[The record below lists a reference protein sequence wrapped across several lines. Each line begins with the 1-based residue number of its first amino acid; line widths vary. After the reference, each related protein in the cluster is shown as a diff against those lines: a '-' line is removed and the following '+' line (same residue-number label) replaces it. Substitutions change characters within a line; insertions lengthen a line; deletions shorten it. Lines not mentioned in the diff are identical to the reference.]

1 MTAFIERMVQKITE
15 AAPIETAMSGI
26 VANVLEN
33 TTSKLERF
41 ESRRSAFDQDIDDEA
56 GEAA

>member
-41 ESRRSAFDQDIDDEA
+41 EVRRPVLGDDVADQADEA
-56 GEAA
+56 A

>member
-1 MTAFIERMVQKITE
+1 MTAFIERMVQKISE

-33 TTSKLERF
+33 TTSRLERF
-41 ESRRSAFDQDIDDEA
+41 EPSRSLLDHETDDEA

>member
-41 ESRRSAFDQDIDDEA
+41 EMRRQVPGDDVAEQADEA
-56 GEAA
+56 A